1 MIGQAFQIQD
11 DELGIW
17 GDPAVTGKSAATD
30 ITTRKQAEDK
40 LQLAANVF
48 ASAREGIII
57 TDAQGL
63 IIDVNGAFTQI
74 TGYSRAEALG
84 QNPRML
90 SSGRQD
96 KNLYERMWQS
106 LLEQGHWS
114 GELWNRH
121 VTPRASPSSMWA
133 CSRTSPP

>member
-1 MIGQAFQIQD
+1 MLVVPLGQD
-11 DELGIW
+11 VNRG
-17 GDPAVTGKSAATD
+17 AVITHTD

-40 LQLAANVF
+40 LKLAANVF

-114 GELWNRH
+114 GELWNR
-121 VTPRASPSSMWA
+121 RKSGG
-133 CSRTSPP
+133 SRLVKLLNAGHR